1 MKKITISDLKEIF
14 GIKPAE
20 NGTEIYFENEKVA
33 EAVQNGEGA
42 SFDFFKYEKEIM
54 TPEFLRKF
62 LKSMSGTPFTLNVD
76 GFPFAVSGKEELT
89 ICIKERRLED
99 FLEKTKLFNFEG
111 KAVDI
116 INDNNNFILKKE
128 KNEIIPNFI
137 YIKENDTLVMRT
149 PAGSEGFDGN
159 GTLVSE
165 KSSCFQVRCKDPL
178 TAVKL
183 FKYVSEFPAIIIKD
197 AKIKRKFQNMLRTC
211 TYHKFT
217 GETRMPVLRLLIE
230 RINEELLRDKLPST
244 AENIYAINKLFD
256 FVPQISEKNVLKI
269 LAENR
274 KQFIMDMEFPDG
286 KVHAGPYSI
295 IDFDKKLPAVKTK
308 EIIDTIRKLQI
319 KNVKVNVLGKSVIE
333 VDSEGK
339 AQLKKT
345 LTL

>member
-1 MKKITISDLKEIF
+1 MKKITINNLKEIF

-76 GFPFAVSGKEELT
+76 GFPFAVSGKDELT

-116 INDNNNFILKKE
+116 INDSNNFILKKE

-137 YIKENDTLVMRT
+137 YIKESDTLVMRT
-149 PAGSEGFDGN
+149 PAESEGFDGN
-159 GTLVSE
+159 GT
-165 KSSCFQVRCKDPL
+165 
-178 TAVKL
+178 
-183 FKYVSEFPAIIIKD
+183 
-197 AKIKRKFQNMLRTC
+197 FQNMLRTC
-211 TYHKFT
+211 IYHKFT
-217 GETRMPVLRLLIE
+217 KETRMPVLRLLKE
-230 RINEELLRDKLPST
+230 RINEKLLRDNLLST

-274 KQFIMDMEFPDG
+274 KRLIMDMEFSDG
-286 KVHAGPYSI
+286 KVHTGPNSI
-295 IDFDKKLPAVKTK
+295 IDFNRKLPAIKTK
-308 EIIDTIRKLQI
+308 EIIDTIRKFQI
-319 KNVKVNVLGKSVIE
+319 KNLKVNVLGNTLIE

-339 AQLKKT
+339 ALLKKT

>member
-1 MKKITISDLKEIF
+1 MKKITINNLKEIF

-62 LKSMSGTPFTLNVD
+62 LKSMSRTPFTLNVD
-76 GFPFAVSGKEELT
+76 GFPFAVSGKDELT

-116 INDNNNFILKKE
+116 INDSNNFILKKE

-137 YIKENDTLVMRT
+137 YIKESDTLVMRT
-149 PAGSEGFDGN
+149 PAESEGFDGN
-159 GTLVSE
+159 GT
-165 KSSCFQVRCKDPL
+165 
-178 TAVKL
+178 
-183 FKYVSEFPAIIIKD
+183 
-197 AKIKRKFQNMLRTC
+197 FQNMLRTC
-211 TYHKFT
+211 IYHKFT
-217 GETRMPVLRLLIE
+217 KETRMPVLRLLKE
-230 RINEELLRDKLPST
+230 RINEKLLRDNLLST

-274 KQFIMDMEFPDG
+274 KRLIMDMEFSDG
-286 KVHAGPYSI
+286 KVHTGPNSI
-295 IDFDKKLPAVKTK
+295 IDFNRKLPAIKTK
-308 EIIDTIRKLQI
+308 EIIDTIRKFQI
-319 KNVKVNVLGKSVIE
+319 KNLKVNVLGNTLIE

-339 AQLKKT
+339 ALLKKT

>member
-1 MKKITISDLKEIF
+1 MKKITINNLKEIF

-62 LKSMSGTPFTLNVD
+62 LKSMSRTPFTLNVD
-76 GFPFAVSGKEELT
+76 GFPFAVSGKDELT

-116 INDNNNFILKKE
+116 INDSNNFILKKE

-137 YIKENDTLVMRT
+137 YIKESDTLVMRT
-149 PAGSEGFDGN
+149 PAESEGFDGN

-165 KSSCFQVRCKDPL
+165 KLSSFQVRCKDPL

-183 FKYVSEFPAIIIKD
+183 FRYVSEIPD
-197 AKIKRKFQNMLRTC
+197 AARKRKFQNMLRTC
-211 TYHKFT
+211 IYHKFT
-217 GETRMPVLRLLIE
+217 KETRMPVLRLLKE
-230 RINEELLRDKLPST
+230 RINEKLLRDKLLST

-274 KQFIMDMEFPDG
+274 KQLIMDMEFSGG
-286 KVHAGPYSI
+286 KVHAGPNSI
-295 IDFDKKLPAVKTK
+295 IDFNKKLPAVKTK
-308 EIIDTIRKLQI
+308 EIIDTIRKFQI
-319 KNVKVNVLGKSVIE
+319 KNLKVNVLGNTLIE

-339 AQLKKT
+339 ALIKKT